1 MEINMEE
8 LGFNMDD
15 FMEIPTEEIKE
26 NDETNPN
33 EDSDNTNENQDQTSE
48 EQSPE
53 EVASEGG
60 GEPTKDKDS
69 ADSSSPGNLYS
80 SLAKFLNEEG
90 LLPTYDPEKSKFES
104 KDDFVEAIKESIKTS
119 EFADLTESQ
128 KKYLQAVRSGIQPEQ
143 AYESVA
149 ALENL
154 NTITKADIE
163 TNDVL
168 RKELIFNDFIQKG
181 YSKEKAEKLTQR
193 SIDIGEDLDDSLE
206 ALESIKATVQKEY
219 EANLKAANEAKLK
232 AKQENDAQ
240 LEKLKETITKMD
252 NFIPNYKVSE
262 KDKQKIYEQAVK
274 PIQLEDGRVVN
285 AVVKARLDNPVEF
298 EAKLNYLFYITKGF
312 KDFNIIKNKVTTSA
326 VKELEDKIRG
336 NTFIPS
342 GSASTEHLDFDPYNS
357 ALTPDIIDN
366 II

>member
-15 FMEIPTEEIKE
+15 FMEIPTEEI
-26 NDETNPN
+26 DDTADPN
-33 EDSDNTNENQDQTSE
+33 EDHTTDDNLNQDQTSE
-48 EQSPE
+48 DVNPE
-53 EVASEGG
+53 EVASQGDSK
-60 GEPTKDKDS
+60 PDPDKDS
-69 ADSSSPGNLYS
+69 ANSSSPGLYS

-90 LLPTYDPEKSKFES
+90 LLPTYDPEKAKFEN
-104 KDDFVEAIKESIKTS
+104 KDDFVDAIKESIKSS
-119 EFADLTESQ
+119 EFSDLTESQ

-154 NTITKADIE
+154 TSITKSDIE
-163 TNDVL
+163 SNDVL
-168 RKELIFNDFIQKG
+168 RKELILNDFIQKG

-193 SIDIGEDLDDSLE
+193 SIDIGEDFDDSLE

-219 EANLKAANEAKLK
+219 EANLIKANEARVK
-232 AKQENDAQ
+232 AKQDNDAQ

-274 PIQLEDGRVVN
+274 PVQLEDGRIVN

-312 KDFNIIKNKVTTSA
+312 KDFNLIKNKVTTSA